1 MKLKSEEGKILKL
14 KKEVGGGKDPE
25 AQGVRGG
32 GPGGTF
38 TYHGSHGEGG
48 PAGREED
55 EEGAGQE
62 VGDDDEG
69 ADRLCQGNGHTSLPD
84 QEPLLAMHPKSF
96 QYSYRQDIRIRNTRL
111 AYLDALIDQQE
122 KFGYAVD
129 ESEAEV
135 TDDEDEFEDDDG
147 TVVNLL
153 IIKGSSNRKAGV
165 NNNFF

>member
-1 MKLKSEEGKILKL
+1 
-14 KKEVGGGKDPE
+14 
-25 AQGVRGG
+25 
-32 GPGGTF
+32 
-38 TYHGSHGEGG
+38 
-48 PAGREED
+48 
-55 EEGAGQE
+55 
-62 VGDDDEG
+62 
-69 ADRLCQGNGHTSLPD
+69 
-84 QEPLLAMHPKSF
+84 MHPKSF

-111 AYLDALIDQQE
+111 AYLDALIYQQE

-165 NNNFF
+165 NNNFI